1 MRRAAILLAL
11 LFLTGFRETPNRST
25 FVLAGEPLQFDARLH
40 PAFTSTQLRN
50 SFDATR
56 AGFARWA
63 ATAEGQKIIRHLSP
77 NEFRVVVAE
86 DPTEDGAGRAPQ
98 PGIATLVAAND
109 HTKLKTYTLILNPTY
124 GLERGNSNRVV
135 ALPGLPTTAAD
146 LMAVAWAGE
155 MLHIEFYARGISLP
169 HHNRPDFQD
178 EWQTVA
184 GQLGY
189 PSVPH
194 ADQVDPRDE
203 RMPRRP
209 RVVYW
214 RQ

>member
-1 MRRAAILLAL
+1 MRRAVILLAL
-11 LFLTGFRETPNRST
+11 LLLTGFRETPNRST

-77 NEFRVVVAE
+77 DEFRVVVAE

-135 ALPGLPTTAAD
+135 ALPGLPTSAAD

-178 EWQTVA
+178 EWHAVA
-184 GQLGY
+184 GELGY

-194 ADQVDPRDE
+194 ADQIDPADE

-214 RQ
+214 H